1 MSANFGQLLL
11 RTRSEAGLSHAE
23 LAGLCK
29 LTTLKIEEMEQG
41 GELPGFDVCYRLS
54 QALSARCQRR
64 FILQDLWAAVK
75 MDRNGGSIE
84 SPAQPARPT
93 RDEGA

>member
-1 MSANFGQLLL
+1 MSANFGQLLS

-23 LAGLCK
+23 LGGLCK
-29 LTTLKIEEMEQG
+29 LPPLKIEEMEHG

-75 MDRNGGSIE
+75 MDRNGGSIDS
-84 SPAQPARPT
+84 SPARQTREEPA
-93 RDEGA
+93 